1 MKNIFVTMLI
11 ILLTVQIVAAEKAGE
26 FKLENIEGKQI
37 KLSDFQKEGLVIL
50 DFWAT
55 WCVPCKNGLPKIN
68 EIHKKYD
75 NVNVLAINVD
85 KPRKKAAAVSL
96 IKSNRFSFHVL
107 FDSKKIVQKQYN
119 ITNIP
124 RTLIID
130 QDGTIIY
137 DHTGYKRG
145 DEKHYE
151 EVIVKWLEEQEI
163 NKPDED
169 TSEQKIDKIEEDTS
183 KQINEQTEVP
193 EN

>member
-1 MKNIFVTMLI
+1 MKNIFVTILI
-11 ILLTVQIVAAEKAGE
+11 LVLAIQLTAADKAGD
-26 FKLENIEGKQI
+26 FKLENIDGKQV

-68 EIHKKYD
+68 ELHEKYD
-75 NVNVLAINVD
+75 SVNVIAINVD
-85 KPRKKAAAVSL
+85 KPRKKSNAISHV
-96 IKSNRFSFHVL
+96 KSNRFKFHTL
-107 FDSKKIVQKQYN
+107 FDPKKVVQKQFN
-119 ITNIP
+119 VTNIP

-137 DHTGYKRG
+137 DHTGYQRG

-151 EVIVKWLEEQEI
+151 EVIIKWLEEQETE
-163 NKPDED
+163 KPEED
-169 TSEQKIDKIEEDTS
+169 TSEKKIDKVDEETS
-183 KQINEQTEVP
+183 EQETEEPEVP

>member
-1 MKNIFVTMLI
+1 MKNIFVTIL
-11 ILLTVQIVAAEKAGE
+11 ILLLAIQLIAAEKVGD
-26 FKLENIEGKQI
+26 FKLENIDGKQV

-55 WCVPCKNGLPKIN
+55 WCVPCKNGLPKLN
-68 EIHKKYD
+68 ELQEKYD

-85 KPRKKAAAVSL
+85 KPRKKSNAISHV
-96 IKSNRFSFHVL
+96 KSNRFSFHVL
-107 FDSKKIVQKQYN
+107 FDTKKVVQKQFS

-137 DHTGYKRG
+137 DHTGYQRG

-151 EVIVKWLEEQEI
+151 EVIIKWLKEQETKKLETDI
-163 NKPDED
+163 KE
-169 TSEQKIDKIEEDTS
+169 I
-183 KQINEQTEVP
+183 EQTEIEEP
-193 EN
+193 ENNLVR

>member
-1 MKNIFVTMLI
+1 MKNIFVTILI
-11 ILLTVQIVAAEKAGE
+11 ILLAVQLIAAEKAGE
-26 FKLENIEGKQI
+26 FKLENIEGKQV
-37 KLSDFQKEGLVIL
+37 KLSAFQKEGLVIL

-68 EIHKKYD
+68 ELHKKYD

-85 KPRKKAAAVSL
+85 KPRKKTKAISHV
-96 IKSNRFSFHVL
+96 KSNRFKFHTL
-107 FDSKKIVQKQYN
+107 FDPKKVVQKQFN
-119 ITNIP
+119 VTNIP

-137 DHTGYKRG
+137 DHTGYQRG

-151 EVIVKWLEEQEI
+151 EVIVKWLESQETI
-163 NKPDED
+163 ETEED
-169 TSEQKIDKIEEDTS
+169 TSEL
-183 KQINEQTEVP
+183 QTEVP

>member
-1 MKNIFVTMLI
+1 MKNIFIFMML
-11 ILLTVQIVAAEKAGE
+11 ILLTLQLVAAEKAGD
-26 FKLENIEGKQI
+26 FKLENIEGKQV

-68 EIHKKYD
+68 ELHEKYD
-75 NVNVLAINVD
+75 NVNVLTINVD
-85 KPRKKAAAVSL
+85 KPRKKAAAISTV
-96 IKSNRFSFHVL
+96 KSNRFTFHTL
-107 FDSKKIVQKQYN
+107 FDSKKVVQKQYN

-137 DHTGYKRG
+137 DHTGYQRG

-151 EVIVKWLEEQEI
+151 KVIVKWLEEQETGEP
-163 NKPDED
+163 KED
-169 TSEQKIDKIEEDTS
+169 ISEPEI
-183 KQINEQTEVP
+183 EVP
-193 EN
+193 ED

>member
-1 MKNIFVTMLI
+1 MKNIFVI
-11 ILLTVQIVAAEKAGE
+11 ILIVLIAIQLAAAEKAGE
-26 FKLENIEGKQI
+26 FKLENLEGKQV
-37 KLSDFQKEGLVIL
+37 KLSDFQEKGLVIL

-68 EIHKKYD
+68 ELHEKYD

-85 KPRKKAAAVSL
+85 KPRKKAAAVSHV
-96 IKSNRFSFHVL
+96 KSNRFTFHTL
-107 FDSKKIVQKQYN
+107 FDPKKIVQKQYN

-137 DHTGYKRG
+137 DHTGYQRG

-151 EVIVKWLEEQEI
+151 EVIIKWLEEQ
-163 NKPDED
+163 KSDEPAD
-169 TSEQKIDKIEEDTS
+169 DAPEQETEQPSKTED
-183 KQINEQTEVP
+183 
-193 EN
+193 